1 MTQEKVDKLLEFARE
16 LKEEVVVV
24 AKTRLRVFIDF
35 SDEDYDDTHIFNN
48 YLYVWDTTF
57 NRWNLVPLEDIKF
70 IEFLNF

>member
-70 IEFLNF
+70 IEFH